1 MDFKEAKKTLGG
13 IACMMGGFPNQNLM
27 FDKPEQI
34 KDRVKEILDIM
45 MPGGGYMFGMGASI
59 DHAPRANME
68 ALFEAV
74 ELYGK
79 A

>member
-1 MDFKEAKKTLGG
+1 M
-13 IACMMGGFPNQNLM
+13 
-27 FDKPEQI
+27 
-34 KDRVKEILDIM
+34 KEILDIM